1 MPVKGNGHRLAH
13 FGGGGAADGLP
24 GKLLGVVD
32 NIVTRHRGDGNRW
45 RNGIDGQGVRGL
57 SGVTRAIVHAG
68 GNGLRAL
75 PERGQIRRRH
85 VQCPGAIGGNRG
97 GIGFAAKGDG
107 DRLPH
112 FRAGRAVKG

>member
-1 MPVKGNGHRLAH
+1 MPSEL
-13 FGGGGAADGLP
+13 F
-24 GKLLGVVD
+24 GVVD
-32 NIVTRHRGDGNRW
+32 NIVTRHRGDGDRW

-57 SGVTRAIVHAG
+57 TGVTGAIVHAG

-75 PERGQIRRRH
+75 PERGQICRRH
-85 VQCPGAIGGNRG
+85 VQRPGAIGGHRG
-97 GIGFAAKGDG
+97 GIGFAAEGDG

>member
-1 MPVKGNGHRLAH
+1 MSVKGDRHRLAH

-24 GKLLGVVD
+24 GELFGVVD
-32 NIVTRHRGDGNRW
+32 NIVTRHRGDGDRG

-57 SGVTRAIVHAG
+57 TGVTRAIVHAG
-68 GNGLRAL
+68 GNSLCAL
-75 PERGQIRRRH
+75 PERCQIRRRH
-85 VQCPGAIGGNRG
+85 VQRPGTISGNRG
-97 GIGFAAKGDG
+97 GIGFAAKGHG